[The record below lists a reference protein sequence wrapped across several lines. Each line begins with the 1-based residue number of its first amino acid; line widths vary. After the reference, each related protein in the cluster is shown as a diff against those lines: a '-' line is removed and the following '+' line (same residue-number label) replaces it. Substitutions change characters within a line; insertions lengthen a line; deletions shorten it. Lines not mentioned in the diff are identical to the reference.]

1 MKRNLISL
9 HKRRRPAQMGF
20 SLIELMIVILL
31 LSVIMGS
38 VFSQI
43 DLVQK
48 RFRTEQNKLD
58 ISQTAREFLDQIVR
72 DVHKSGYPSLRLYQ
86 PSAFADTDPYHY
98 KSYLVAVGLFYID
111 PTMIKFEGDLNGDG
125 FVQNVAYKL
134 ETDTTQAGNEN
145 CPCLRRAQ
153 ANKADGVD
161 PLTWVPTYQTQ
172 VENIDPSTISTLPVF
187 TAFDNTGTQQ
197 TISSGLTKGSLSN
210 SWDPEDTGPSASDP
224 INRIW
229 TIQVQMSV
237 RSQNTE
243 ISNSSRPEVFLTATA
258 QMNN

>member
-1 MKRNLISL
+1 MMSRRFSTSFE
-9 HKRRRPAQMGF
+9 KRRSAEKGF

-98 KSYLVAVGLFYID
+98 KSHLVAVGLFYID
-111 PTMIKFEGDLNGDG
+111 PSLIKFEGNLNGDG
-125 FVQNVAYKL
+125 FVQDVAYKL
-134 ETDTTQAGNEN
+134 ET
-145 CPCLRRAQ
+145 
-153 ANKADGVD
+153 
-161 PLTWVPTYQTQ
+161 
-172 VENIDPSTISTLPVF
+172 
-187 TAFDNTGTQQ
+187 
-197 TISSGLTKGSLSN
+197 
-210 SWDPEDTGPSASDP
+210 
-224 INRIW
+224 
-229 TIQVQMSV
+229 
-237 RSQNTE
+237 
-243 ISNSSRPEVFLTATA
+243 
-258 QMNN
+258 

>member
-1 MKRNLISL
+1 MINPKISFTFR
-9 HKRRRPAQMGF
+9 KTAPAAQAGF

-31 LSVIMGS
+31 LSIIMGS

-48 RFRTEQNKLD
+48 RFRTEQNRLD

-72 DVHKSGYPSLRLYQ
+72 DLHKAGYPNWRLYQ
-86 PSAFADTDPYHY
+86 QGVFSDTDAYHY
-98 KSYLVAVGLFYID
+98 KSAYIAIGLFYID
-111 PTMIKFEGDLNGDG
+111 RTLIKFEGDLNGDG
-125 FVQNVAYKL
+125 KVLNVAYKL
-134 ETDTTQAGNEN
+134 ETDTALPGNEN

-153 ANKADGVD
+153 EAKADGAD
-161 PLTWVPTYQTQ
+161 PLAWVPTYQTQ
-172 VENIDPSTISTLPVF
+172 VENIDPATISTLPVF
-187 TAFDNTGTQQ
+187 TAFDNLGTLQ
-197 TISSGLTKGSLSN
+197 TISPGLTKIN
-210 SWDPEDTGPSASDP
+210 FNPDDTGPTAADP

-237 RSQNTE
+237 RGQNTDL
-243 ISNSSRPEVFLTATA
+243 STNARPEVFLTATA

>member
-1 MKRNLISL
+1 MSL
-9 HKRRRPAQMGF
+9 QKCRRPGEMGF

-72 DVHKSGYPSLRLYQ
+72 DVHKAGYPNWRLYQ
-86 PSAFADTDPYHY
+86 AGVFPDTDPYHY
-98 KSYLVAVGLFYID
+98 KSAYIAVGLFYID
-111 PTMIKFEGDLNGDG
+111 ATLIKFEGDLNGDG
-125 FVQNVAYKL
+125 HVQNVAYKL
-134 ETDTTQAGNEN
+134 ETDTTQPGNEN

-153 ANKADGVD
+153 ETKADGVD

-172 VENIDPSTISTLPVF
+172 VENIDPLTVGHLPVF
-187 TAFDNTGTQQ
+187 TAFDNTGALQ
-197 TISSGLTKGSLSN
+197 TISPGLTKSN
-210 SWDPEDTGPSASDP
+210 FNPDDTGPSASDP

-237 RSQNTE
+237 RGQNTE
-243 ISNSSRPEVFLTATA
+243 ISNTSRPEVFLTATA

>member
-1 MKRNLISL
+1 MNSKISF
-9 HKRRRPAQMGF
+9 RMRTTSRRPQAGF

-31 LSVIMGS
+31 LSNIMGS

-43 DLVQK
+43 DLLQK
-48 RFRTEQNKLD
+48 RFRTEQNLLD

-72 DVHKSGYPSLRLYQ
+72 DLHKAGFPNWRLYQ
-86 PSAFADTDPYHY
+86 AGVFADTDPYHY
-98 KSYLVAVGLFYID
+98 KSAYVAVGLFYID
-111 PTMIKFEGDLNGDG
+111 ATLIKFEGDLNGDG
-125 FVQNVAYKL
+125 KVLNVAYKL
-134 ETDTTQAGNEN
+134 ETDTTAAGNEN

-153 ANKADGVD
+153 EAKADGSD
-161 PLTWVPTYQTQ
+161 PLAWVPTYQTQ

-187 TAFDNTGTQQ
+187 TAFDNTGAVQ
-197 TISSGLTKGSLSN
+197 TISPALTKSN
-210 SWDPEDTGPSASDP
+210 WNPDDTGPSASDP

-237 RSQNTE
+237 RGQNIDLSTTA
-243 ISNSSRPEVFLTATA
+243 RPEVFLTATA